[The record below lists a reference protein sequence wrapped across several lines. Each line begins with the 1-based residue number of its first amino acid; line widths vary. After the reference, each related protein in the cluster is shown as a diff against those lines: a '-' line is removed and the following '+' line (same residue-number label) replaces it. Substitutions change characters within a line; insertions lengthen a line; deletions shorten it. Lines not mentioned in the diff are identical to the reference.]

1 MAEKKK
7 GRVYYYRMRTPEKR
21 LEANVKLA
29 AMVAVVVVLGL
40 VAAFGLAFFF
50 GGAPEDVPV
59 ASAPPAALSGDPA
72 PPLLSLPEAP
82 VQAVASAARDGG
94 PAMRRDCA
102 DCPPL
107 VVVPAG
113 SFSMGIRADEAGSGA
128 VSPSIVASEA
138 PAHGVTFQK
147 PFALQQ
153 TEVTRRQFEAFVK
166 DSGYQAAGC
175 TVFNGKDWVF
185 DLGKSWR
192 DPGFYQDQ
200 DHPVVC
206 ISRADA
212 QAYVDWLSEK
222 AGVVYRLPSE
232 SEWEYAARAGVTGA
246 YAWGSDQTA
255 ACTHANVAGSTFM
268 SRYKGRPTSMIF
280 ACDARHAET
289 SPVAQY
295 KINAFG
301 LHDMYGNVREL
312 TADCW
317 NNGYRGVSQDG
328 AARMTGECGAAV
340 SRGGGWFDP
349 PVNLRTTRRLRADA
363 AERRADQGFRV
374 ARDLDEPGF

>member
-21 LEANVKLA
+21 LEANVKIA
-29 AMVAVVVVLGL
+29 AMVAVAVVVGL
-40 VAAFGLAFFF
+40 IAAFGLAFFF
-50 GGAPEDVPV
+50 GAPPEEVPV
-59 ASAPPAALSGDPA
+59 ASAPPAEIPA
-72 PPLLSLPEAP
+72 DEPPTLTLPEAP
-82 VQAVASAARDGG
+82 AEPPAPAPQGG

-113 SFSMGIRADEAGSGA
+113 SFSMGIRADDARSGA

-153 TEVTRRQFEAFVK
+153 TEVTRRQFDAFVK
-166 DSGYQAAGC
+166 DSGHQAAGC
-175 TVFNGKDWVF
+175 TVFNGTDWVF

-200 DHPVVC
+200 EHPVVC

-212 QAYVDWLSEK
+212 QAYVDWLSAK
-222 AGVVYRLPSE
+222 AGVAYRLPSE
-232 SEWEYAARAGVTGA
+232 SEWEYAARAGLTGA
-246 YAWGSDQTA
+246 YVWGNDLTA
-255 ACTHANVAGSTFM
+255 ACGHANVAGSTFV

-301 LHDMYGNVREL
+301 LYDMYGNVREL

-317 NNGYRGVSQDG
+317 NNGYRDVSQDG
-328 AARMTGECGAAV
+328 AARMTGDCGAAV

-363 AERRADQGFRV
+363 GERRADQGFRV